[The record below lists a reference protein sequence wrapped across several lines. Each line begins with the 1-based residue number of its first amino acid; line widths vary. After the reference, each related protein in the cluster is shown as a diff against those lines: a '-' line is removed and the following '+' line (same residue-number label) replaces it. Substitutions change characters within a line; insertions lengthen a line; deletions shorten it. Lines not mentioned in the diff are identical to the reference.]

1 MLTFVDHT
9 KAAFSYFATDA
20 EMKTNDGGP
29 RIQARAAVAVVVL
42 IRLTHGSF
50 KVLVLGLVR
59 KSPPKNRCSTNDA
72 VDLCFLKIFGLYYC
86 QNEAGPKTLSKCGK
100 WEPLRGI
107 QNKKKDSSGKDQWE
121 PRMASIGREGHIA

>member
-1 MLTFVDHT
+1 MMPEARARGTVPMLTFVDHA

-72 VDLCFLKIFGLYYC
+72 VDLCFLKILGFTIAKMR
-86 QNEAGPKTLSKCGK
+86 Q
-100 WEPLRGI
+100 
-107 QNKKKDSSGKDQWE
+107 D
-121 PRMASIGREGHIA
+121 PRR